1 VGLQTILRTRVRF
14 GETDAAGLVFYP
26 TFFNWFDSG
35 THGLLRGG
43 DAPSRDER
51 GAPKFPLPIVEC
63 GATFLAPLQF
73 DEEIEIVSTVASMGE
88 SSLRVEH
95 EVRTLAGKTCAR
107 GFEQRVFI
115 TMQNGRPAKAPIPAE
130 LRTRLDGPA
139 APSNPGA

>member
-1 VGLQTILRTRVRF
+1 MGLQTILRTRVRF
-14 GETDAAGLVFYP
+14 GETDAAGIVFYP

-35 THGLLRGG
+35 THGLLRIGEG
-43 DAPSRDER
+43 PGRDDH

-107 GFEQRVFI
+107 GFEQRVFVAF
-115 TMQNGRPAKAPIPAE
+115 QNGRPRKAPIPDE
-130 LRTRLDGPA
+130 LRARLDGPA
-139 APSNPGA
+139 TASKPAT

>member
-14 GETDAAGLVFYP
+14 GETDAAGIVFYP

-35 THGLLRGG
+35 THGLLRVG
-43 DAPSRDER
+43 DAPGRDAL

-73 DEEIEIVSTVASMGE
+73 DEEIEIVSTVAAMGE

-107 GFEQRVFI
+107 GFEQRVFVAFV
-115 TMQNGRPAKAPIPAE
+115 NGRPSKAPIPAE
-130 LRTRLDGPA
+130 LRARLGGPA
-139 APSNPGA
+139 AAENSAT